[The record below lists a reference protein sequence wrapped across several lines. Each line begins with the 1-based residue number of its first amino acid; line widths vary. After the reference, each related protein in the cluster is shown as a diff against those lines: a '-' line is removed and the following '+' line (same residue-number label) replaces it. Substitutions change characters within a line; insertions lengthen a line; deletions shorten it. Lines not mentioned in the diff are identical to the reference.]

1 MAQKT
6 KTVEAYLTALSPEK
20 RRALERLRKV
30 IRAAA
35 PKAEEC
41 ISYGIPAFRLNG
53 KFLVGLAAA
62 ATHCS
67 FYPGA
72 VVKTLRGTQGIRH
85 EQGHDSLP
93 PGQAF
98 AQHAGPEA
106 RESPNRKSRNGQ
118 KALMRTPHM

>member
-6 KTVEAYLTALSPEK
+6 KTIDTYLAGVTPEK
-20 RRALERLRKV
+20 REALQRLRKM
-30 IRAAA
+30 IRAAV

-53 KFLVGLAAA
+53 KFLVGLGAA

-72 VVKTLRGTQGIRH
+72 VLTTL
-85 EQGHDSLP
+85 
-93 PGQAF
+93 
-98 AQHAGPEA
+98 GPELKNYDTSKGTIRFQPNEPLPAELVRKLVRA
-106 RESPNRKSRNGQ
+106 RIKNGRFAS
-118 KALMRTPHM
+118 KARP